1 MEGEGVQSGSG
12 LPGLPMRF
20 IQALVSP
27 GKLFRELR
35 AEPKALAALVLGAV
49 VVALANSLLPAE
61 SYESVIREQ
70 ITRVGGEMP
79 ANMGTAVQFAKWG
92 SVVGVLVVWPFVG
105 VIGAAFNVLLFKIA
119 LGYEGSFKQYLS
131 VTAHALLVAAVGTL
145 ALTPAR
151 ILAQNPQMT
160 LSVGALV
167 PGLQAGLVARFLGYL
182 DFFNLWATM
191 LIGYGASILDGK
203 RGAGA
208 SVAYALIATG
218 LVAIVIASFTG

>member
-1 MEGEGVQSGSG
+1 MEGEGVQSASV
-12 LPGLPMRF
+12 LPGLPTRF
-20 IQALVSP
+20 IQAVVSP
-27 GKLFRELR
+27 GKLFRALR
-35 AEPKALAALVLGAV
+35 AEPKVLAALVLGAV
-49 VVALANSLLPAE
+49 VAALASSLLPAE
-61 SYESVIREQ
+61 SYEPIIRAQ
-70 ITRVGGEMP
+70 ITRAGGEMP
-79 ANMGTAVQFAKWG
+79 ANMGRAVQFAKWG
-92 SVVGVLVVWPFVG
+92 SVVGALVVWPIIG
-105 VIGAAFNVLLFKIA
+105 VLLAAFNVLVFKIA
-119 LGYEGSFKQYLS
+119 LGYQGSFKQYLS

-145 ALTPAR
+145 AFTPAR

-167 PGLQAGLVARFLGYL
+167 PGLEEGLVARFLGYL
-182 DFFNLWATM
+182 DLFNLWATM